1 MKITELKVKEN
12 ITPDIIAEAIEYI
25 SNSCFVGGTYNPY
38 YRGFAE
44 KMAIVK
50 FFLDGIEFEDG
61 DSLFVICELDE
72 IKKLIAKFYGDK
84 RINEYSPIMEVVN
97 HNVDEIVEFKK
108 QRLIHGVDAIESIAK
123 NVGVISDAIGKLGNF
138 ASDLGD
144 SISNIAKIDFR
155 NITKDDIEMG
165 RNIITKLNASG
176 VELTEQ
182 TIAKIIKEAVDF
194 DTDNASQ
201 EIIDAKNK
209 QIEELQKKNAEL
221 EREHNARNVLAFK
234 KEVDG

>member
-38 YRGFAE
+38 YRRFSE
-44 KMAIVK
+44 KMAIVQ
-50 FFLDGIEFEDG
+50 FFLEGIEFEDG
-61 DSLFVICELDE
+61 DSLFVICELDDV
-72 IKKLIAKFYGDK
+72 KKLIAKFYGDK
-84 RINEYSPIMEVVN
+84 RINEYSPIMDVVN

-108 QRLIHGVDAIESIAK
+108 QRLIHGVDAIENIAK

-144 SISNIAKIDFR
+144 SISNIAKIDFA
-155 NITKDDIEMG
+155 NITKNDVEMVG
-165 RNIITKLNASG
+165 NILEKLNAKG
-176 VELTEQ
+176 IELNEK
-182 TIAKIIKEAVDF
+182 TIANIIKEAADF
-194 DTDNASQ
+194 DIDKASQ
-201 EIIDAKNK
+201 DIIDAKNK
-209 QIEELQKKNAEL
+209 QIEELQKRNTEL
-221 EREHNARNVLAFK
+221 EKEHNARNVLAFK

>member
-44 KMAIVK
+44 KMAIVQ

-144 SISNIAKIDFR
+144 SISNIAKIDFA
-155 NITKDDIEMG
+155 NITRNDVEMVG
-165 RNIITKLNASG
+165 NILEKLNASG
-176 VELTEQ
+176 VELNER

-194 DTDNASQ
+194 DTDKASQ
-201 EIIDAKNK
+201 EIIDAKNN

-221 EREHNARNVLAFK
+221 ERERNARNVLAFK

>member
-38 YRGFAE
+38 YRSFSE
-44 KMAIVK
+44 KMAIVQ

-123 NVGVISDAIGKLGNF
+123 NVGIIVEAIDKFGSF
-138 ASDLGD
+138 VDELGD
-144 SISNIAKIDFR
+144 AISNIAKIDFDAI
-155 NITKDDIEMG
+155 NENDFDTAK
-165 RNIITKLNASG
+165 KLAEKFANG
-176 VELTEQ
+176 DM
-182 TIAKIIKEAVDF
+182 AKALKEAVNF
-194 DTDNASQ
+194 DIDKASQ

-209 QIEELQKKNAEL
+209 QIEELKERNALL
-221 EREHNARNVLAFK
+221 EKEHDTRNVIAFK
-234 KEVDG
+234 KEVDV

>member
-1 MKITELKVKEN
+1 MKITELKIKEN

-44 KMAIVK
+44 KMAIVQ

-84 RINEYSPIMEVVN
+84 RINEYSPIMDVVN

-144 SISNIAKIDFR
+144 SISNIAKIDFA
-155 NITKDDIEMG
+155 NITKNDVEMVG
-165 RNIITKLNASG
+165 NILEKLNAKG
-176 VELTEQ
+176 IELNEK
-182 TIAKIIKEAVDF
+182 TIANIIKEAAGF
-194 DTDNASQ
+194 DIDRASQ

-209 QIEELQKKNAEL
+209 QIEELQKRNAEL
-221 EREHNARNVLAFK
+221 EKEHNARNVLAFK

>member
-12 ITPDIIAEAIEYI
+12 ITPDVIAEAIEYI

-38 YRGFAE
+38 YRSFSE
-44 KMAIVK
+44 KMAIVQ

-123 NVGVISDAIGKLGNF
+123 NVGIIVEAIDKFGNF
-138 ASDLGD
+138 VDELGD
-144 SISNIAKIDFR
+144 AISNIAKIDFDAI
-155 NITKDDIEMG
+155 NENDFDTAK
-165 RNIITKLNASG
+165 KLAEKFANG
-176 VELTEQ
+176 DM
-182 TIAKIIKEAVDF
+182 AKALKEAVNF
-194 DTDNASQ
+194 DIDKASQ

-209 QIEELQKKNAEL
+209 QIEELKERNALL
-221 EREHNARNVLAFK
+221 EKEHNARNVLAFK